1 MKILVVGA
9 GSAVGK
15 LLVVNLE
22 RDHEIIRSSRNGSDL
37 DLDLSDLSKLT
48 VLPPAIDVVVHLAA
62 SYGGKLP
69 YQMVE
74 AEKVNVVGTTI
85 LLQKAIEAGVNHFV
99 YVSSVSA
106 LLTHNSPYWSA
117 YALSK
122 RHAEE
127 MARLMCDTSNT
138 KLTILQPSQL
148 YGETENFRSRQPF
161 LYHVIDRVQSNSDI
175 TIQGSSD
182 PQRNFLHVDDLVQ
195 VITRVIEKK
204 ISGTYS
210 VTHPTDCSFKELSNE
225 AIEAFQSS
233 SKVVFDPE
241 KPDIPDNVFAF
252 DDTLYQLIDFFPSI
266 SLKEGMRRIASNR
279 SA

>member
-22 RDHEIIRSSRNGSDL
+22 RDHEIIRSARNGSDL
-37 DLDLSDLSKLT
+37 DLDLSDLSDFT
-48 VLPPAIDVVVHLAA
+48 ELPPAIDVVVHLAA

-69 YQMVE
+69 HQMVE
-74 AEKVNVVGTTI
+74 AENVNVMGTAI
-85 LLQKAIEAGVNHFV
+85 LLQKAIEAGVKHVV
-99 YVSSVSA
+99 YISSTSA
-106 LLTHNSPYWSA
+106 ILSRDSLYWSA

-127 MARLMCDTSNT
+127 MIQLMCNASNT
-138 KLTILQPSQL
+138 NLTILQPSQL
-148 YGETENFRSRQPF
+148 YGITEDFRSRQPF
-161 LYHVIDRVQSNSDI
+161 LYHVADQVQSNKDI
-175 TIQGSSD
+175 VIQGSSD
-182 PQRNFLHVDDLVQ
+182 PQRNYLYVYDFIE
-195 VITRVIEKK
+195 VIARVIEKK

-210 VTHPTDCSFKELSNE
+210 VTYPANYSFKELCHE
-225 AIEAFQSS
+225 AIEAFRSS
-233 SKVVFDPE
+233 SKVMFDPE
-241 KPDIPDNVFAF
+241 KPDIPDNVFPF